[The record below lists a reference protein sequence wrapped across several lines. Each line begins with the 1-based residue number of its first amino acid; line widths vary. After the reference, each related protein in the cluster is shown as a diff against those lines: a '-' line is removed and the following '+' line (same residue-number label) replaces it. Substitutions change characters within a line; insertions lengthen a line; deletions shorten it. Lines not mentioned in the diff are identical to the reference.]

1 MKHILV
7 VDDEVGARESLKA
20 IFTGPYRVTAVASA
34 REARKALDEK
44 PVDLMLLDVVMP
56 QENGVEFLREA
67 QTAHPNL
74 PVIMVSASTAVRPVV
89 EAIQAGALDFVAKP
103 YDVREIRM
111 VVERTLE
118 RSTMRRQV
126 EVLQSEVSRE
136 FPVHGIIGH
145 SPAFTAVLDAV
156 RKAAETDAT
165 VLVHGESGTG
175 KELIARL
182 LHSASPRRDEPFVAV
197 HCGALPESLMESELF
212 GHEKGAFTNA
222 DRRKPGR
229 FELAGNGTLFFDE
242 VSEMSMT
249 TQTKLLR
256 VLQEREYMRVGG
268 TQVVRTNARIV
279 AASNRNL
286 RAEVEAKRFR
296 EDLYYRINVV
306 PVRVPP
312 LRERPSDVALL
323 ARHFLNFFRQSMN
336 VATTDF
342 DPATLDLMSRYP
354 WPGNVRELRNIV
366 ERLLVLNGTRACI
379 TPDSLPEE
387 FHAGGIVPPPPALVA
402 SAAAAAPSAPTPASA
417 SPAEPAPAV
426 AGLDGRTLEDAV
438 NTYERELVLNA
449 LRQANGVQTRAAE
462 LLGTTRRIL
471 KYRMDKLNIT
481 GFGEE

>member
-20 IFTGPYRVTAVASA
+20 IFTGPYRVTAVSSA
-34 REARKALDEK
+34 REARKTLADK

-56 QENGVEFLREA
+56 HENGVEFLKEA
-67 QTAHPNL
+67 QTANPNL

-126 EVLQSEVSRE
+126 EVLRSEVSRE
-136 FPVHGIIGH
+136 FPVDAIIGQ
-145 SPAFTAVLDAV
+145 SPAFRAVLDSV
-156 RKAAETDAT
+156 RKAADTDAT
-165 VLVHGESGTG
+165 VLVQGESGTG

-182 LHSASPRRDEPFVAV
+182 LHSASPRREEPFVAV

-242 VSEMSMT
+242 VSEMSMA

-268 TQVVRTNARIV
+268 TQIVRTNARIV
-279 AASNRNL
+279 TASNRDL
-286 RAEVEAKRFR
+286 RAEVAAKRFR
-296 EDLYYRINVV
+296 EDLFYRINVV

-312 LRERPSDVALL
+312 LRERPEDVPLL
-323 ARHFLNFFRQSMN
+323 ARHFLGFFRQTMN

-342 DPATLDLMSRYP
+342 AAATLETMTRYA

-366 ERLLVLNGTRACI
+366 ERLLVLNGTRKSLPPEC
-379 TPDSLPEE
+379 LPEE
-387 FHAGGIVPPPPALVA
+387 FQACRPPV
-402 SAAAAAPSAPTPASA
+402 AAAPAN
-417 SPAEPAPAV
+417 PAPGPAAPPPEAPALP
-426 AGLDGRTLEDAV
+426 AGGSLEEAV
-438 NTYERELVLNA
+438 NAYERALVLDA
-449 LRQANGVQTRAAE
+449 LKQARGVQTRAAE
-462 LLGTTRRIL
+462 ILGTTRRIL
-471 KYRMDKLNIT
+471 KYRMDKLSIA
-481 GFGEE
+481 EE

>member
-1 MKHILV
+1 
-7 VDDEVGARESLKA
+7 
-20 IFTGPYRVTAVASA
+20 
-34 REARKALDEK
+34 
-44 PVDLMLLDVVMP
+44 
-56 QENGVEFLREA
+56 
-67 QTAHPNL
+67 
-74 PVIMVSASTAVRPVV
+74 
-89 EAIQAGALDFVAKP
+89 
-103 YDVREIRM
+103 
-111 VVERTLE
+111 
-118 RSTMRRQV
+118 
-126 EVLQSEVSRE
+126 
-136 FPVHGIIGH
+136 
-145 SPAFTAVLDAV
+145 
-156 RKAAETDAT
+156 
-165 VLVHGESGTG
+165 
-175 KELIARL
+175 
-182 LHSASPRRDEPFVAV
+182 
-197 HCGALPESLMESELF
+197 
-212 GHEKGAFTNA
+212 
-222 DRRKPGR
+222 
-229 FELAGNGTLFFDE
+229 
-242 VSEMSMT
+242 MSMT

-387 FHAGGIVPPPPALVA
+387 FHAGGIVPPPPAPVA
-402 SAAAAAPSAPTPASA
+402 SAAPAAPTPAPS

-426 AGLDGRTLEDAV
+426 AGLAGRTLEDAV

>member
-7 VDDEVGARESLKA
+7 VDDELGARESLKA
-20 IFTGPYRVTAVASA
+20 IFTGPFRVTAVPSA
-34 REARKALDEK
+34 REARKVLADK
-44 PVDLMLLDVVMP
+44 AVDLMLLDVVMP
-56 QENGVEFLREA
+56 QENGLEFLKDT

-103 YDVREIRM
+103 YDVREIRL

-126 EVLQSEVSRE
+126 AVLQSEVSRE
-136 FPVHGIIGH
+136 FPVHEIIGC
-145 SPAFTAVLDAV
+145 SPLFQSVLEAV
-156 RKAAETDAT
+156 RKAADTDAT

-279 AASNRNL
+279 TASNRDL

-312 LRERPSDVALL
+312 LRERTSDVPLL
-323 ARHFLNFFRQSMN
+323 ARHFLQFFRQTMN
-336 VATTDF
+336 VATASF
-342 DPATLDLMSRYP
+342 DEATLDLMSRYA

-366 ERLLVLNGTRACI
+366 ERLLVLNGTRASL
-379 TPDSLPEE
+379 TPDCLPEE
-387 FHAGGIVPPPPALVA
+387 FHALRAAMPAPTQTPAPVPPPPAAV
-402 SAAAAAPSAPTPASA
+402 AAAPAAAMP
-417 SPAEPAPAV
+417 PAPART
-426 AGLDGRTLEDAV
+426 LEGRTLEDAV
-438 NTYERELVLNA
+438 NAYERELVLNA
-449 LRQANGVQTRAAE
+449 LRTANGVQTRAAE

-481 GFGEE
+481 EEGAG